1 MATSNYPLISIGVST
16 YNRKDYLQLSLDSLL
31 NQSYPNCEIIVVDD
45 GSSDGT
51 AEMMRE
57 KYPQIKYVYQENAGD
72 AAAKNHA
79 ARVASGEFVVFN
91 DSDDLF
97 LPDAVERLYKAL
109 PSDDPTAISYGTYNT
124 INAAGELLPTRR
136 KVAVYPSGVIT
147 GDLLTHIIV
156 NNCATL
162 MPLELYKKHGGLNE
176 KLKTAYDYEF
186 FLELST
192 HCTFKAL
199 QEPVFLRRRHSSN
212 VSSASYAKLHTV
224 WQVVERFLQR
234 HPELENT
241 YTEIIRRR
249 RADFHSKL
257 YREAAREKLQD
268 EKKLHARAAFKF
280 NHSIRNFFR
289 MIFA

>member
-1 MATSNYPLISIGVST
+1 MATGNYPLISIGVST

-79 ARVASGEFVVFN
+79 VRLAAGDYVVFN
-91 DSDDLF
+91 DSDDIF

-124 INAAGELLPTRR
+124 INAAGEQLPTRR
-136 KVAVYPSGVIT
+136 KVKVHPSGNIT
-147 GDLLTHIIV
+147 GDLLQHILV
-156 NNCATL
+156 NSCATL
-162 MPLELYKKHGGLNE
+162 IPRDVYLASGGQN
-176 KLKTAYDYEF
+176 ASMQVASDYEMI
-186 FLELST
+186 LYLSLD
-192 HCTFKAL
+192 HKFYAV

-257 YREAAREKLQD
+257 YREAAREKLRN